1 VTRRFRPILRMHD
14 LTYYPNKN
22 QRIKAIAEQQE
33 EAIGQYSLYSKIW
46 APSQLTR
53 LLVVK
58 VPRSM
63 QQLTEELYALLM
75 QQRLSWML
83 QSWLEAVS
91 NNPFEIQDWLEQQ
104 VAAIASPTEFP
115 LLQENQDLDD
125 SLALMAWREAWAEV
139 ILSSDRLSDLM
150 LQENIQFQQEPISRN
165 HPNFREL
172 HDLHQDATLEEWLT
186 LFTGA

>member
-22 QRIKAIAEQQE
+22 QRLKAIADQQE

-46 APSQLTR
+46 APTQLTR

-63 QQLTEELYALLM
+63 QHLTEELYPLLM
-75 QQRLSWML
+75 QQRVNWML

-91 NNPFEIQDWLEQQ
+91 SNPFEIQEWLEQQ
-104 VAAIASPTEFP
+104 VSAIASPTEFP
-115 LLQENQDLDD
+115 LLQENQDLEDP
-125 SLALMAWREAWAEV
+125 LALMGWREAWAEV
-139 ILSSDRLSDLM
+139 ILSSDRLSEL
-150 LQENIQFQQEPISRN
+150 LTQEQIQFSQEPISRN
-165 HPNFREL
+165 HPDFKEL
-172 HDLHQDATLEEWLT
+172 HDLHQDVTLEEWLT
-186 LFTGA
+186 LFIG

>member
-1 VTRRFRPILRMHD
+1 MHD

-22 QRIKAIAEQQE
+22 QRHKAIAEQQE

-58 VPRSM
+58 VPRSI
-63 QQLTEELYALLM
+63 QLLTEELYTLLL
-75 QQRLSWML
+75 QQRVNWML

-91 NNPFEIQDWLEQQ
+91 NNPFEIQAWLEQQ
-104 VAAIASPTEFP
+104 VRACCFADTARVVSPAEFP

-125 SLALMAWREAWAEV
+125 SLALISWREAWAEV
-139 ILSSDRLSDLM
+139 ILSSDRLNDLL
-150 LQENIQFQQEPISRN
+150 LQESIQFQQEPLTRT

-172 HDLHQDATLEEWLT
+172 HDLHQDVSLEEWFT